1 MDTYLV
7 KRDCYWNGLFLRK
20 GQTIKVVKGEEVKF
34 NLLELV
40 TKVEPDTKA
49 EDEPAPKKAV
59 PRK

>member
-20 GQTIKVVKGEEVKF
+20 GQTIQVVKGEEVKF

-40 TKVEPDTKA
+40 EPDTKV

-59 PRK
+59 PKK